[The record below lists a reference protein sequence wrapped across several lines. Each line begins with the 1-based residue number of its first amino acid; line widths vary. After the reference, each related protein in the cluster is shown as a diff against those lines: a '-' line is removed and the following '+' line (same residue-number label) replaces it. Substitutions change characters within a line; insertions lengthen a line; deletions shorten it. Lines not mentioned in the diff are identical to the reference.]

1 MVDPTGASE
10 DEVAQLRRELG
21 MVTRQAAHLERALA
35 SNRRI
40 GVAVGIVME
49 RHKVT
54 ADDAFGVLVK
64 LSMERNEKLRDVA
77 ERIVGTGELPRPG

>member
-1 MVDPTGASE
+1 ME
-10 DEVAQLRRELG
+10 EVTQLRRELG
-21 MVTRQAAHLERALA
+21 LATRQAAHLEQAVV

-49 RHKVT
+49 RHRVT
-54 ADDAFGVLVK
+54 AEDAFDVLVR

-77 ERIVGTGELPRPG
+77 DRIIETGVLHPG